1 MFDDLSELIVLE
13 QFKNSVLGSIVQ
25 HINDLKVRSVTE
37 ATSLA
42 DDYVLTRNALM
53 DVLESVPRRL
63 WGDMWVARVRLTL
76 KNVTGGV
83 LRKHAVVIRA
93 FQS

>member
-42 DDYVLTRNALM
+42 DDYV
-53 DVLESVPRRL
+53 PRRL
-63 WGDMWVARVRLTL
+63 WGDKWVARVRLTL